1 VLVVV
6 GHLEEALVEAVILE
20 DLSMATSLSSDFG
33 FLEHSWTLLR
43 EWLVHPAFSSLVLV
57 ILQIILTPAHTPT
70 RV

>member
-33 FLEHSWTLLR
+33 FLGHSWTLLR